1 MGKDQPI
8 QSSDDQEKK
17 SLVHPQVADGAW
29 AAVSVE
35 SQGAGA
41 RKDVVKVG
49 DAAGFTGDSSG
60 ESTVAANTDAKS
72 YGKYAAVGQV
82 MGTEVANIVSWFQS
96 NPKYEGNK
104 SFNDEVHKA
113 IFNPSANAERAVLT

>member
-17 SLVHPQVADGAW
+17 SLVHPQAADGTW

-35 SQGAGA
+35 SQGAV
-41 RKDVVKVG
+41 RKDVAKVG

-60 ESTVAANTDAKS
+60 ESTIAANTDAKS

-82 MGTEVANIVSWFQS
+82 MGAEVQNIVGWFQA

-104 SFNDEVHKA
+104 HFNDNVHDA
-113 IFNPSANAERAVLT
+113 IFKPLNNSERAVLT